1 MRPSRTVI
9 ADRTLAVVATSVVAL
24 ALAGCTSDPEPTPM
38 PTVSFEPTTSATTT
52 ASASPTTSSPSSSA
66 SASATA
72 TASVPAGFTLDE
84 ASSPTFPDLGGNIG
98 GIGVVRVGHHTGFDR
113 VVWQFPGSGRPTY
126 RVHYVEEPTA
136 DGSGDA
142 VDVAGDAFLEVMITT
157 VGIPSDSTPRP
168 RNASAASIAGTVVAE
183 ALPVYGGFEGYGQ
196 AFVGVR
202 DRERPFKVSVLRNPT
217 RLVVD
222 IYSG

>member
-1 MRPSRTVI
+1 MGPSRTVI
-9 ADRTLAVVATSVVAL
+9 ADRTLAVVVATSVVAL

-38 PTVSFEPTTSATTT
+38 PTVSFDSTTAPATPT
-52 ASASPTTSSPSSSA
+52 ASASPSASSPSP

-84 ASSPTFPDLGGNIG
+84 ASSPTFPDLGGAIG
-98 GIGVVRVGHHTGFDR
+98 GVGVVRVGHHTGFDR

-126 RVHYVEEPTA
+126 RVRYVAEPTA

-142 VDVAGDAFLEVMITT
+142 VDVDGDAYLELMITT
-157 VGIPSDSTPRP
+157 VGVPADGVPPPRD
-168 RNASAASIAGTVVAE
+168 ASAASIAGSVVAQ

-202 DRERPFKVSVLRNPT
+202 DRERPFKVTVLRNPT

-222 IYSG
+222 IYSR

>member
-1 MRPSRTVI
+1 MGPSRTVI
-9 ADRTLAVVATSVVAL
+9 ADRTLAVVVATSVVAL

-38 PTVSFEPTTSATTT
+38 PTVSFDSTTAPATPT
-52 ASASPTTSSPSSSA
+52 ASASPSASSPSPSV
-66 SASATA
+66 SATA

-98 GIGVVRVGHHTGFDR
+98 GVGVVRVGHHTGFDR

-126 RVHYVEEPTA
+126 RVHYVDEPTA

-142 VDVAGDAFLEVMITT
+142 VDVAGDAYLEVMITT
-157 VGIPSDSTPRP
+157 VGIPADGVPRP
-168 RNASAASIAGTVVAE
+168 RKASAASIAGTVVAE

-202 DRERPFKVSVLRNPT
+202 DRERPFKVTVLRNPT

>member
-1 MRPSRTVI
+1 MRSSRTVI
-9 ADRTLAVVATSVVAL
+9 AGRTLAVVATSVVAL

-52 ASASPTTSSPSSSA
+52 ASASPTTSSPSSSP

-168 RNASAASIAGTVVAE
+168 RNASAASIAGTVVAQ